1 MASRIVPP
9 RWRRAFLRALAVTA
23 NVTLSAQRAKIDK
36 STAYQARKASPLF
49 ARLWDRAMADGRSA
63 IAAGHVTQDAA
74 DIGRRPLSIRSSKTG
89 KTCVVATGEG
99 RWNEE
104 VEALFFA
111 RLAATGNVKEAARSI
126 GMSTTALYNRRKL
139 WPAFDTRWTEVVAL
153 ATERLAVQL
162 LTSASNVIEPDE
174 LAVPDFDMSVDQ
186 AIRVAQLYEAR
197 RRQNGELKRQS
208 WRRAPT
214 DIEAVKAEIV
224 RKAQLLSRKG
234 AEA

>member
-1 MASRIVPP
+1 MPSSTRPP
-9 RWRRAFLRALAVTA
+9 RWRRAFLRALGQTA
-23 NVTLSAQRAKIDK
+23 NVRASARAAGVDH
-36 STAYQARKASPLF
+36 STAYQYRRRNPHF
-49 ARLWDRAMADGRSA
+49 ARLWQDAVEAARVA
-63 IAAGHVTQDAA
+63 IASGEVAEAPTFADARA
-74 DIGRRPLSIRSSKTG
+74 RTIRSSKSG
-89 KTCVVATGEG
+89 KICVMATGEG

-104 VEALFFA
+104 VEEQFFT
-111 RLAATGNVKEAARSI
+111 RLAATGNVKEAARFI

-139 WPAFDTRWTEVVAL
+139 WPAFDARWSEVVSL

-162 LTSASNVIEPDE
+162 LTSASNVIEPVE

-214 DIEAVKAEIV
+214 DIEAVKAEII
-224 RKAQLLSRKG
+224 RKARLLSGKG
-234 AEA
+234 EDT